1 MPVDPFLRSVEDSFR
16 RHGIPAVLDP
26 DGVAREVMLLPARPD
41 GIAEFGDMRIQSET
55 GLFEILAVA
64 FAGHGK
70 GAILALVGERRRV
83 QHARVRDPRRYKTQ
97 LDTIAV

>member
-1 MPVDPFLRSVEDSFR
+1 
-16 RHGIPAVLDP
+16 
-26 DGVAREVMLLPARPD
+26 
-41 GIAEFGDMRIQSET
+41 MRIQSET
-55 GLFEILAVA
+55 GLFEILSAA